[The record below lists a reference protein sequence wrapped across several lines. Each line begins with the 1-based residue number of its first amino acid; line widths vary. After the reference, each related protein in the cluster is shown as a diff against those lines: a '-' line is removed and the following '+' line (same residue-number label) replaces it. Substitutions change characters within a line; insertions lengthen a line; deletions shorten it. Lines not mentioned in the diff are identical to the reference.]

1 MITPV
6 LMNIFFPFQLKD
18 AIDIFL
24 VSILLYQLYK
34 LLRGTVAVNIF
45 IGVIS
50 IYLLGVLV
58 TALEMKLLSTII
70 KQFIGV
76 GGIALIIL
84 FQQEIRKF
92 LIFVGVKSLNNK
104 QIRFLKK
111 WLPKS
116 KRNTKV
122 ELDIKSLVQAC
133 FNMAS
138 SKTGALIILTN
149 HSDLSFYIATGDK
162 IESNLSARILENIFF
177 KNSPL
182 HDGAVIIDQNKI
194 IAARCVLPVTDKED
208 FPPQLGMRH
217 RAAAGITELSDCIA
231 IVVSEETGTVS
242 YVKFGKI
249 KRFLTQEEITKLL
262 ARDFIA

>member
-1 MITPV
+1 MSPQFFIG
-6 LMNIFFPFQLKD
+6 IFFPFQLKD

-34 LLRGTVAVNIF
+34 LLRGTVAINIF

-50 IYLLGVLV
+50 IYLLGVFV
-58 TALEMKLLSTII
+58 SALEMKLLSTII

-76 GGIALIIL
+76 GGIAIIIL

-104 QIRFLKK
+104 QIRFLKR
-111 WLPKS
+111 WFPKS
-116 KRNTKV
+116 AKDSKV
-122 ELDIKSLVQAC
+122 LLDFKPLIQAC

-138 SKTGALIILTN
+138 THTGALIIITN

-182 HDGAVIIDQNKI
+182 HDGAVIIDKNKI

-217 RAAAGITELSDCIA
+217 RAAAGITEMSDCIA
-231 IVVSEETGTVS
+231 LVVSEETGTVS
-242 YVKFGKI
+242 YVKNGKI
-249 KRFLTQEEITKLL
+249 KRNQNAEEIGRLL
-262 ARDFIA
+262 ARDFVS